1 MGNHEKIRNIASQNN
16 AKEEEVEGGFWLERY
31 TNKQDGTV
39 EKVVIKNNVGEVV
52 EFTDLEALRASKPFN
67 DLVRAHYLN
76 EGIVLKDDEVRRA
89 AKSLADIVS
98 YRTLNKIDENRK
110 IEN

>member
-1 MGNHEKIRNIASQNN
+1 MGNHEKIIDIASQDN

-39 EKVVIKNNVGEVV
+39 EKVVIKNNIGEVV

-76 EGIVLKDDEVRRA
+76 EGIVLKDDEVRQA
-89 AKSLADIVS
+89 TKSLADIVS
-98 YRTLNKIDENRK
+98 YNALNKIDENRE

>member
-1 MGNHEKIRNIASQNN
+1 MGNHEKIIDIASQDN

-39 EKVVIKNNVGEVV
+39 EKVVIKNNIGEVV

-76 EGIVLKDDEVRRA
+76 EGIVLKDDEVRQA

-98 YRTLNKIDENRK
+98 YNTLNKIDENRG

>member
-1 MGNHEKIRNIASQNN
+1 MGNHEKIRDITSQDN

-39 EKVVIKNNVGEVV
+39 EKVVIKNNIGEVV
-52 EFTDLEALRASKPFN
+52 EFADLEALRASKPFN

-76 EGIVLKDDEVRRA
+76 EGIVLKDDEVRQA

-98 YRTLNKIDENRK
+98 YNALNKIDENRE

>member
-39 EKVVIKNNVGEVV
+39 EKVVIKNNVGDVV
-52 EFTDLEALRASKPFN
+52 EFTDLEALRASEPFRN
-67 DLVRAHYLN
+67 LIKAHYLN
-76 EGIVLKDDEVRRA
+76 EGIVLDDNEVRQA

-98 YRTLNKIDENRK
+98 YNALNKIDENRE

>member
-1 MGNHEKIRNIASQNN
+1 MGNYEKIRDIASQDN

-39 EKVVIKNNVGEVV
+39 EKVVIKNNIGEVV
-52 EFTDLEALRASKPFN
+52 EFTDLEALRASEPFRN
-67 DLVRAHYLN
+67 LIKAHYLN
-76 EGIVLKDDEVRRA
+76 EGIVLKDDEMERTV
-89 AKSLADIVS
+89 KSLADIVS
-98 YRTLNKIDENRK
+98 YNALNKIDENRE

>member
-39 EKVVIKNNVGEVV
+39 EKVVIKNNVGDVV
-52 EFTDLEALRASKPFN
+52 EFTDLEALRASEPFN
-67 DLVRAHYLN
+67 DLIKAHYLN
-76 EGIVLKDDEVRRA
+76 EGIVLKDDEMERTV
-89 AKSLADIVS
+89 KSLADIVS
-98 YRTLNKIDENRK
+98 YNALNKIDENRE